1 MANNR
6 IPVDPTKNAAADES
20 DDDVP
25 VSVTRTPVDS
35 RKPLDRTLETR
46 EREAAPAAW
55 KRPETLPNPHDRV
68 GYAHHWV
75 RISTLG
81 QADATNVSG
90 KLREGW
96 EPCRAVDYPEIVLVG
111 IENERFKDN
120 IVIGG
125 LMLCKTPNEFVA
137 QRNKHFA
144 DQAKAQIQSVD
155 NNFMRENDARSPLF
169 TERKSSVSFG
179 KGQ

>member
-1 MANNR
+1 MAR
-6 IPVDPTKNAAADES
+6 
-20 DDDVP
+20 
-25 VSVTRTPVDS
+25 VSVDS
-35 RKPLDRTLETR
+35 DKPLDRELETR
-46 EREAAPAAW
+46 EKDAHPQAW
-55 KRPETLPNPHDRV
+55 KRPETLPNPYDRD
-68 GYAHHWV
+68 GYTHHWV

-96 EPCRAVDYPEIVLVG
+96 EPCLAKDYPEIVLVG
-111 IENERFKDN
+111 GNESDRFKNN

-125 LMLCKTPNEFVA
+125 LMLCKTPNELVE
-137 QRNKHFA
+137 QRNKYFR

-155 NNFMRENDARSPLF
+155 NNFMRENDSRSPLF

-179 KGQ
+179 KGSQ

>member
-1 MANNR
+1 MASNR
-6 IPVDPTKNAAADES
+6 IPVDPNQ
-20 DDDVP
+20 
-25 VSVTRTPVDS
+25 
-35 RKPLDRTLETR
+35 PLDRELDTR
-46 EREAAPAAW
+46 AHDVAPRAW
-55 KRPETLPNPHDRV
+55 KRPETLPSPHDRD
-68 GYAHHWV
+68 GYTHHWV

-96 EPCRAVDYPEIVLVG
+96 EPCKAKEYPEIVLVG
-111 IENERFKDN
+111 VENERFKDN

-125 LMLCKTPNEFVA
+125 LMLCKTPTELVE

-169 TERKSSVSFG
+169 TERKSTVSFG
-179 KGQ
+179 KGTQ